1 MLEPLKRTRLYEE
14 IVKQILGLMK
24 EGKLKPGD
32 KLPPER
38 KLAEDLHVSRTAIRE
53 ALRSLEMMGYIESNV
68 GGGTYIKSISLE
80 NVMNPFSAML
90 AQDEKLLRDLIDVR
104 LILETE
110 IASLAAKRSTPEKIE
125 MIQSALDQ
133 MESEIES
140 GQNCIGGENAFH
152 DALAVASE
160 NSAMSIIL
168 DMCSELL
175 ERTRLATLNIPGQP
189 RKSLEDHRVIFEAIK
204 QGDSKAAAKA
214 MREHLQKALKNLEHH
229 AENP

>member
-14 IVKQILGLMK
+14 IVKQILDLLK

-90 AQDEKLLRDLIDVR
+90 SQDEKLLRDLIDVR

-110 IASLAAKRSTPEKIE
+110 IASLAAKRITPDKIE
-125 MIQSALDQ
+125 MIEGTLIQ
-133 MESEIES
+133 MENEVEAGENS
-140 GQNCIGGENAFH
+140 IGGENAFH

-175 ERTRLATLNIPGQP
+175 FRTRLATLSIPGQP
-189 RKSLEDHRVIFEAIK
+189 RKSLEDHRAIFEAIK
-204 QGDSKAAAKA
+204 QGDGKSAAKA
-214 MREHLQKALKNLEHH
+214 MREHLNKALKNLEHH
-229 AENP
+229 S

>member
-14 IVKQILGLMK
+14 IVKQILDLLK

-90 AQDEKLLRDLIDVR
+90 SQDEKLLRDLIEVR
-104 LILETE
+104 LLLETE
-110 IASLAAKRSTPEKIE
+110 IAFLTAKRITPEKTE
-125 MIQSALDQ
+125 MIQASLEQ
-133 MESEIES
+133 MEQEIAAGES
-140 GQNCIGGENAFH
+140 CINGENAFH

-175 ERTRLATLNIPGQP
+175 IRTRLATLNIPGQP
-189 RKSLEDHRVIFEAIK
+189 QKSLDDHRAIFEAIR
-204 QGDSKAAAKA
+204 QGDSKGAAKA
-214 MREHLQKALKNLEHH
+214 MRDHLNKALKNLDHH
-229 AENP
+229 PST